1 MNRNRIGFF
10 ALFLLLGSLL
20 SATDPE
26 FPLLQSLASFPFVDS
41 PSSSRQGW
49 DFGLRLSY
57 ANVFS
62 RTYGDESIGDF
73 EVASLTLTGRKAL
86 TSRLDAEL
94 SWRLYAI
101 GGGVLDHAIEEFH
114 RQLGFPTAGRE
125 LYPRNRVHYRYRD
138 RFDYREGERGAAAPV
153 LSLAYLLIDRPGWTL
168 TGRVGGGLPWS
179 SKAGFSSS
187 RGFVL
192 AGLAGEFHSG
202 NWRLELSGHGAW
214 FTAPTWLEASELKP
228 RMFLID
234 SRVTYRRLA
243 VGLAVRTSPF
253 IQGDLA
259 STGYLA
265 TIGLRLGKRLEAGL
279 IEDLTPYDTTPDF
292 GLYLKWW
299 PASR

>member
-125 LYPRNRVHYRYRD
+125 LYPRNSVHYRYLD
-138 RFDYREGERGAAAPV
+138 RFEYREGERGAAAPV
-153 LSLAYLLIDRPGWTL
+153 LSLACRLVDRPDWTL

-192 AGLAGEFHSG
+192 AGLAGEFHAG
-202 NWRLELSGHGAW
+202 GWRIELSGHGAW
-214 FTAPTWLEASELKP
+214 FAAPTWIEA
-228 RMFLID
+228 
-234 SRVTYRRLA
+234 
-243 VGLAVRTSPF
+243 
-253 IQGDLA
+253 
-259 STGYLA
+259 
-265 TIGLRLGKRLEAGL
+265 
-279 IEDLTPYDTTPDF
+279 
-292 GLYLKWW
+292 
-299 PASR
+299 